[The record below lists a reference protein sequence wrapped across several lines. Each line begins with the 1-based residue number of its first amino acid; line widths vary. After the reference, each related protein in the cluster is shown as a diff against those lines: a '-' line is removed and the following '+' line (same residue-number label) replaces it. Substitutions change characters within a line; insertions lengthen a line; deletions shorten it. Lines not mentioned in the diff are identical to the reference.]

1 MSKNCKK
8 YTQSQYQLRNNGATL
23 GQFRTKCFTRNTM
36 AGTIVLFCILY
47 CGKLVTKCVSDSLA
61 QTTLK
66 SQRLSGA
73 NSYKKMFPVKHYD
86 GITYCKMF
94 VKGY

>member
-8 YTQSQYQLRNNGATL
+8 YTQSQYPMRDNGATL

-36 AGTIVLFCILY
+36 AETVVLFCILY
-47 CGKLVTKCVSDSLA
+47 CGTIVTECVSDSLA

-73 NSYKKMFPVKHYD
+73 NSYKKIRVKHYD
-86 GITYCKMF
+86 GITYRNNG
-94 VKGY
+94 VKSY